1 MAAQEVMK
9 RLLRYEILLQEE
21 HVLTARRLQGLQQVV
36 QEVMK
41 VLPYETLPQ
50 EHEVMKVRRR

>member
-1 MAAQEVMK
+1 MAVQEVMK

-21 HVLTARRLQGLQQVV
+21 HVLTAHRLRGLQQVV